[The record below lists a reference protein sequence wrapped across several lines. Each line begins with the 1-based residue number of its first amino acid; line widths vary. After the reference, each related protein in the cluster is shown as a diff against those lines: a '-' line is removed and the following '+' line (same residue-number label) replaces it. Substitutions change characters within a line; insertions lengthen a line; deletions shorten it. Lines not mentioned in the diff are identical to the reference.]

1 MIAYQIFTQTA
12 VSTIITN
19 VNTFIPSIGF
29 WLTSRIDLVIFVYGF
44 AWVFILSS
52 AIPGAILGK
61 ERGVLVQFFL
71 CLALTFLSI
80 IMVDVLATY
89 ANLSMAQFA
98 GLSLFFN
105 NLVLASLY
113 LAIPYILLIGLDIQ
127 SRHDAKQRQ
136 NLEILTNTYLE
147 NNPIEEKH

>member
-1 MIAYQIFTQTA
+1 MVVYQIFTQTA
-12 VSTIITN
+12 VSTIIANITP
-19 VNTFIPSIGF
+19 FIPSIGL
-29 WLTSRIDLVIFVYGF
+29 WLTSRIELVIFIYGF
-44 AWVFILSS
+44 AWVFLLSS
-52 AIPGAILGK
+52 ALPSAILGK

-89 ANLSMAQFA
+89 ANVSVDQFT

-113 LAIPYILLIGLDIQ
+113 LAIPYILLIGLDIH
-127 SRHDAKQRQ
+127 SRNDAKQRE
-136 NLEILTNTYLE
+136 NLELLTNTYLE